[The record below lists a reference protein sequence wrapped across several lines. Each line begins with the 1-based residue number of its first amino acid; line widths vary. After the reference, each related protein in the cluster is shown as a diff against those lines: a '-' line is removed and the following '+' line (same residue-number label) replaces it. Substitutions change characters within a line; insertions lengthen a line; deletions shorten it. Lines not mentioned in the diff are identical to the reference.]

1 MLPFSYAI
9 RNLLRD
15 PTRLLQKVCGA
26 ALVVFLVFAAGAFNS
41 GMERVLQATGSAHN
55 VILLG
60 AGSEESVE
68 RSEVSVQAETL
79 AAAGIRGIDT
89 RAGFPAVSG
98 EVHYMG
104 KVRLAGDK
112 ESQALLRGVTPAAFE
127 VHREVRI
134 LEGRFPGPGELI
146 LGRLAYRSLDT
157 EAEALAI
164 GRSIEFEG
172 QRFEIVGHFDAPG
185 TVLESE
191 IWMNRSDLMT
201 LTQRENLSCV
211 VVRMA
216 DPESLA
222 RADLFARQRLDLE
235 LVALPETAYYGKL
248 ATFYAP
254 IRGMTWLTAV
264 LVAVGAALGG
274 MNMLYA
280 AFASRIREI
289 ATLQA
294 IGYSRLSIFVSLLQ
308 ESLLATLLGT
318 LLAALMAATLLESVT
333 VNFSIGTFRLLLTP
347 KVIGTALASGL
358 LLGSLGAIPP
368 ALRCLRAPLPQA
380 LRSS

>member
-1 MLPFSYAI
+1 MLPFSYAT

-26 ALVVFLVFAAGAFNS
+26 ALVVFLVFAAGAFNG
-41 GMERVLQATGSAHN
+41 GMKRVLQATGSEKN
-55 VILLG
+55 IILLG

-68 RSEVSVQAETL
+68 RSEITVQAETL
-79 AAAGIRGIDT
+79 ATAGIRGIDT
-89 RAGFPAVSG
+89 RAGVPAVSG

-104 KVRLAGDK
+104 KIFLPGGH

-134 LEGRFPGPGELI
+134 LEGRFPGPGEI
-146 LGRLAYRSLDT
+146 LVGRLAHRTLDAS
-157 EAEALAI
+157 ENELAI
-164 GRSIEFEG
+164 GKSLTFEG
-172 QRFEIVGHFDAPG
+172 QAFEIVGQFDAPG

-191 IWMNRSDLMT
+191 LWMSRSDLMT

-211 VVRMA
+211 VVRMQDA
-216 DPESLA
+216 AGFA

-235 LVALPETAYYGKL
+235 LVALTEADYYGKL
-248 ATFYAP
+248 AAFYAP

-264 LVAVGAALGG
+264 LVGVGAALGG

-294 IGYSRLSIFVSLLQ
+294 IGYSRVSIFISLLQ
-308 ESLLATLLGT
+308 ESLLASLIGT
-318 LLAALMAATLLESVT
+318 LLAAFLAVAVLESVT
-333 VNFSIGTFRLLLTP
+333 VNFSIGTFQLLLTP
-347 KVIGTALASGL
+347 QVILLALASGL

-368 ALRCLRAPLPQA
+368 ALRCLRAPLPKA

>member
-26 ALVVFLVFAAGAFNS
+26 ALVVFLVFAAGAFNG
-41 GMERVLQATGSAHN
+41 GMERVLQATGSEQN

-68 RSEVSVQAETL
+68 RSEVAVQAETL
-79 AAAGIRGIDT
+79 VAAGIRGIDT
-89 RAGFPAVSG
+89 RAGVPAVSG

-104 KVRLAGDK
+104 KVTLSDGE
-112 ESQALLRGVTPAAFE
+112 ESQALLRGVTPSAFE

-134 LEGRFPGPGELI
+134 IEGHFPGPGEI
-146 LGRLAYRSLDT
+146 IVGRLAYRTLKADTQELAVGQSL
-157 EAEALAI
+157 
-164 GRSIEFEG
+164 EFEG
-172 QRFEIVGHFDAPG
+172 QQLKVVGHFDAPG

-191 IWMNRSDLMT
+191 VWLNRSDLMT
-201 LTQRENLSCV
+201 LTQRDNLSCV

-216 DPESLA
+216 DADHFA

-235 LVALPETAYYGKL
+235 LVALRETEYYGKL
-248 ATFYAP
+248 AAFYAP

-294 IGYSRLSIFVSLLQ
+294 IGYSRVSIFSSLLQ
-308 ESLLATLLGT
+308 ESLLAALLGT
-318 LLAALMAATLLESVT
+318 LLASFMAVMLLEGVT

-347 KVIGTALASGL
+347 NVIGLALLSGL

-368 ALRCLRAPLPQA
+368 ALRCLRAPLPKA